1 MSKWILAISVAVCGI
16 AFVGAEAEAAK
27 RMGSG
32 RSVGTQRNV
41 TAPPA
46 KAPAAAPQGS
56 QQAAPAQ
63 GTPGQP
69 NPAAAA
75 PASKWGGIL
84 GGLAL
89 GGMLGY
95 LLGGGGLGAL
105 GNILMIALLAF
116 AAVFIVRALLAR
128 RSGNVERQEP
138 AALAGMH
145 GQSMNAPVSREQ
157 APLQSHGG
165 QLAASGLANVPAGF
179 DAAGFL
185 RGARMNFMKLQLAN
199 DRGELREIQEFT
211 TPEMFEALKADV
223 AARSGKQE
231 TDIMSVDAD
240 LLELTTEGDQHWA
253 SVRFSGMERD
263 RPGAEPVAFEEV
275 WNLVKPTNGSSGWLL
290 AGIQQMH

>member
-1 MSKWILAISVAVCGI
+1 MSKWILAVFVAMFSGAFI
-16 AFVGAEAEAAK
+16 ATEADAAK
-27 RMGSG
+27 RMGGG

-46 KAPAAAPQGS
+46 KAPTAQQG
-56 QQAAPAQ
+56 QQAAPQQQAA
-63 GTPGQP
+63 PGQP

-75 PASKWGGIL
+75 SPGSRWGGIL

-95 LLGGGGLGAL
+95 LLGGGGLGAF
-105 GNILMIALLAF
+105 GNILMLALLAF
-116 AAVFIVRALLAR
+116 AIVFVVRALLAR
-128 RSGNVERQEP
+128 RAGGMERQEP

-145 GQSMNAPVSREQ
+145 GERMMPPASQPQSQM
-157 APLQSHGG
+157 HGG
-165 QLAASGLANVPAGF
+165 PLAAAKMTNVPADF
-179 DAAGFL
+179 DAAAFL

-199 DRGELREIQEFT
+199 DRGELGEIQEFT
-211 TPEMFEALKADV
+211 TPELFEIIKADV
-223 AARSGKQE
+223 LARAGRQE

-240 LLELTTEGDQHWA
+240 LLELTTEGGNHWA
-253 SVRFSGMERD
+253 SVRFSGMERE
-263 RPGAEPVAFEEV
+263 RPGSEAVGFEEV

>member
-1 MSKWILAISVAVCGI
+1 MSKWILALSVAVFGA
-16 AFVGAEAEAAK
+16 AFVVTEADAAK

-41 TAPPA
+41 TPPPS
-46 KAPAAAPQGS
+46 KAAPNQQQGA

-63 GTPGQP
+63 GAPGQP
-69 NPAAAA
+69 AAA
-75 PASKWGGIL
+75 PTAGSKWGGIL

-105 GNILMIALLAF
+105 GNILMLALLAI
-116 AAVFIVRALLAR
+116 AVVFIVRALLAR
-128 RSGNVERQEP
+128 RAGAGMERQEP

-145 GQSMNAPVSREQ
+145 GERMTPPAHPAPAQSY
-157 APLQSHGG
+157 GG
-165 QLAASGLANVPAGF
+165 QLAASKQVNLPAGF

-185 RGARMNFMKLQLAN
+185 RGARMNFMKLQVAN
-199 DRGELREIQEFT
+199 DRGDLREIQEFT
-211 TPEMFEALKADV
+211 TPEMFEALKGDI

-240 LLELTTEGDQHWA
+240 LLELVSEDGQHWA
-253 SVRFSGMERD
+253 SVRFSGMERE
-263 RPGAEPVAFEEV
+263 RPGGEAVGFEEV
-275 WNLVKPTNGSSGWLL
+275 WNLVKPIDGATGWLL

>member
-1 MSKWILAISVAVCGI
+1 MSKWILAIIVTIFGATFVAT
-16 AFVGAEAEAAK
+16 EADAAK
-27 RMGSG
+27 RTGG
-32 RSVGTQRNV
+32 GKNVGVQRNV

-46 KAPAAAPQGS
+46 KAAPQGT
-56 QQAAPAQ
+56 QQAAPSQ
-63 GTPGQP
+63 GTPAQP

-75 PASKWGGIL
+75 SPASKWGGIL

-95 LLGGGGLGAL
+95 LLGGGGLGAV

-116 AAVFIVRALLAR
+116 AAVFIVRALLSR
-128 RSGNVERQEP
+128 RAGGTEREQP
-138 AALAGMH
+138 AQLAGMQ
-145 GQSMNAPVSREQ
+145 GETMTPPPSQPQTSY
-157 APLQSHGG
+157 GG
-165 QLAASGLANVPAGF
+165 QVAASPAVNVPAGF

-211 TPEMFEALKADV
+211 TPEMYEALKQDIV
-223 AARSGKQE
+223 ARNGKQE

-240 LLELTTEGDQHWA
+240 LLELVTEGDQYWA
-253 SVRFSGMERD
+253 SVRFSGMERE
-263 RPGAEPVAFEEV
+263 RPGGEAQGFEEV